1 MSKPAGNT
9 APRAAK
15 AHYEQPVS
23 ERMRT
28 FMRLEFLYR
37 QMLYNSEIET
47 SWASRATIDGL
58 LEILAILSRG
68 DVRSEVHKELDYRL
82 D

>member
-1 MSKPAGNT
+1 MAKPASNV
-9 APRAAK
+9 APRAAQ

-37 QMLYNSEIET
+37 QMLYNSELET
-47 SWASRATIDGL
+47 KRAKTHRML
-58 LEILAILSRG
+58 TA
-68 DVRSEVHKELDYRL
+68 
-82 D
+82 